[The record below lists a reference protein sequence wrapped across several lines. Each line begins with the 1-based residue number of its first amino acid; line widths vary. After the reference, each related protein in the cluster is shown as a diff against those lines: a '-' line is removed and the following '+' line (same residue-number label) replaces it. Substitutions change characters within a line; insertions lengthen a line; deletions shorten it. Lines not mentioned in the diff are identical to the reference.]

1 MKFDIEIDNVNL
13 DLKPKLEDVHINNSS
28 VDIKKHFAVAPQSQL
43 VKQNSPVTFR
53 CEPPPAAP
61 FAQQYWLKNGAPVV
75 VNDNVQITKEGD
87 LVIKQVTLLVCTIF
101 YNIHI

>member
-1 MKFDIEIDNVNL
+1 MNVDIESNNINL
-13 DLKPKLEDVHINNSS
+13 DLKSNLKDAYINNSS

-87 LVIKQVTLLVCTIF
+87 LVIKQVTLLVRTIL
-101 YNIHI
+101 YKYTQ